1 MEEGRGRRKW
11 RKYIIILKKIEEIVF
26 SEVVLFNGQLTEKIE
41 NFKNSH
47 DNTTE
52 PLEPLFK
59 NEKEMN
65 YQVPEDINIVNQ
77 KKSVWKM
84 YVLYSSKCL
93 T

>member
-1 MEEGRGRRKW
+1 VSGLAVTPPYNKA
-11 RKYIIILKKIEEIVF
+11 
-26 SEVVLFNGQLTEKIE
+26 
-41 NFKNSH
+41 
-47 DNTTE
+47 
-52 PLEPLFK
+52 LFK

>member
-1 MEEGRGRRKW
+1 M
-11 RKYIIILKKIEEIVF
+11 YIKVLTNILIETLSKITNNWKQPNYYFIV
-26 SEVVLFNGQLTEKIE
+26 SGLAVTPPYNKA
-41 NFKNSH
+41 
-47 DNTTE
+47 
-52 PLEPLFK
+52 LFK